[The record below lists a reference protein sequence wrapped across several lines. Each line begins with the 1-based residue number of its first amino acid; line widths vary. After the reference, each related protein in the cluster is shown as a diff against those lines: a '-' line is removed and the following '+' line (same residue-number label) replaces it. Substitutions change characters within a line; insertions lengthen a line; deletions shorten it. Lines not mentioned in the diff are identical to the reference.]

1 MKPKN
6 AVFAFLVLLAAFAS
20 PCFATE
26 LSAQS
31 LEGTWMFTHMI
42 MDGEREMQVN
52 RETRFFTD
60 GSLIYYDAAGNENTR
75 GTFEVSGETIIYTD
89 EKGEQNWNV
98 LAFDGNSLH
107 VDHRGAEM
115 FFERQ

>member
-1 MKPKN
+1 MKQEN
-6 AVFAFLVLLAAFAS
+6 AIFALLFLLAAFAY

-31 LEGTWMFTHMI
+31 LEGTWMFTHII

-52 RETRFFTD
+52 RETRFFAD
-60 GSLIYYDAAGNENTR
+60 GSLVHYDAAGNEKTR
-75 GTFEVSGETIIYTD
+75 GTFEVSGETIVYMD
-89 EKGEQNWNV
+89 AKGEQNWKV
-98 LAFDGNSLH
+98 LAFDGNSLR

-115 FFERQ
+115 FFERK